1 MYGSFSSQRKNACST
16 HSEGRRRRSLS
27 QKSAFGERSFEE
39 GTYFARSRSDSKSS
53 FVTQRAPPASKK
65 CFALGLKIQ
74 GTLRR
79 LRLQRSS
86 SDSNSKSACGERLRR
101 PSKKELTYFKKND
114 SKNPSRQKYILH
126 IRKRTKCTSL
136 KKYA

>member
-39 GTYFARSRSDSKSS
+39 GTYFARSRFDSKSS

-79 LRLQRSS
+79 VRLQRSS

-101 PSKKELTYFKKND
+101 PSKKGLRRLCSFEEGTYFVRSR
-114 SKNPSRQKYILH
+114 SKQEML
-126 IRKRTKCTSL
+126 RTQTCF
-136 KKYA
+136 